1 MKPTAIGLNSRLFR
15 SFANKIYLND
25 IPKKTVHIVR
35 FRKDARLRKYRPP
48 EERDRVC
55 KYSKALSTPDEMR
68 ADKNIKWKHARFFI
82 SGKKRALRYKAIDN
96 VCRQDVTKD
105 RPLRLIIIGPA
116 RYRRRK
122 GSKFLYTEPAYLL
135 VTATD
140 PDIDVRAL
148 EVYPLIEAYLCRWE
162 IEVNF
167 RDAKTDIGVGQA
179 QVWNDC
185 SIERTPAFMMLCY
198 SCLLLASIL
207 AVNDER
213 DQEIFGQRPKWR
225 RDHPRRPSCKDLLR
239 LLAHEVADSGVYHQP
254 KAETLHENCDDL
266 EEAVG

>member
-1 MKPTAIGLNSRLFR
+1 MKKPEKEKYLKEARKKQNVSRYAI
-15 SFANKIYLND
+15 
-25 IPKKTVHIVR
+25 PEVR
-35 FRKDARLRKYRPP
+35 RLR
-48 EERDRVC
+48 ER
-55 KYSKALSTPDEMR
+55 L
-68 ADKNIKWKHARFFI
+68 
-82 SGKKRALRYKAIDN
+82 
-96 VCRQDVTKD
+96 
-105 RPLRLIIIGPA
+105 
-116 RYRRRK
+116 
-122 GSKFLYTEPAYLL
+122 
-135 VTATD
+135 D